1 MSFDLDQR
9 VRNAGGVGSF
19 KLFCEVAQCIAET
32 RKSSEKTEVFV
43 TYLKTIEHSHSIQL
57 VCQFIGEGAFATN
70 SGQRASVGHTTIAQ
84 CAADYLEIDY
94 DHVFKPS
101 RLATGSSSEAISK
114 LMENLP
120 TGRAKRTSNSFQLT
134 DVMIQFER
142 LRDSRKKEE
151 KIRILHESWSRMSPV
166 EIKYFLRI
174 LAGGSLRI
182 GFDSRSI
189 LNAISMAFH
198 ADLDRLRYVHMVCGS
213 LGETAVL
220 AYHKELEL
228 AEFELFRPV
237 AFMLATPFDER
248 LDTDYTDYHAEEKFD
263 GMRCQLHVKDGR
275 VELYSRDLNPI
286 TGVFPELVD
295 QFSDKSIAG
304 MPDVLLD
311 GEICVFT
318 DKTIQSFQWLQK
330 RMGVKKPTVS
340 LLETYP
346 VVFVAFDVLYRDGIP
361 LFNQPLTKRLEL
373 LDALCGLFNIHQ
385 VSRFSISHASDVM
398 RLFDQA
404 ISHGNEGLVLKRS
417 DSVYEFGQRRRS
429 WLKVKQPGG
438 SLDTVILYAH
448 AGSGKRG
455 GTYSDFTL
463 GIRVENSEVFGQE
476 FIPIGKA
483 FTGYTDEDLKR
494 INREIKSLVLDRF
507 GSTLMLRPELVV
519 EIEFDEIQVNS
530 RTKAGYTLRFPRFRA
545 IRWDKLATEADTLA
559 EVERL
564 YMLND
569 RRKRLPQGQNPS
581 FK

>member
-1 MSFDLDQR
+1 MTFDIHQLVQ
-9 VRNAGGVGSF
+9 NTGYVGSF

-32 RKSSEKTEVFV
+32 RKSSEKTEAFV
-43 TYLKTIEHSHSIQL
+43 TYLKSLDHGHTIQL
-57 VCQFIGEGAFATN
+57 ACQFIGEGAFATN

-84 CAADYLEIDY
+84 SASDYLEIDY
-94 DHVFKPS
+94 DHVLKPS
-101 RLATGSSSEAISK
+101 RLATGSASEAISK

-120 TGRAKRTSNSFQLT
+120 SGRAKRTSNTLQLS
-134 DVMIQFER
+134 DVMIQFDR

-151 KIRILHESWSRMSPV
+151 KVRILHENWSSMSPV

-174 LAGGSLRI
+174 LGGGSLRI

-189 LNAISMAFH
+189 LNAISLAFH
-198 ADLDRLRYVHMVCGS
+198 ADLDRLRYVHMVTGS
-213 LGETAVL
+213 LGDTAVL
-220 AYHKELEL
+220 AFNKNLEL

-237 AFMLATPFDER
+237 SFMLATPFDDR
-248 LDTDYTDYHAEEKFD
+248 LDTAFADYHAEEKFD
-263 GMRCQLHVKDGR
+263 GMRCQLHVKGGR
-275 VELYSRDLNPI
+275 VELFSRDLNSI
-286 TGVFPELVD
+286 TGVFPELVH
-295 QFSDKSIAG
+295 QFSDKSTGG
-304 MPDVLLD
+304 MPDILLD

-318 DKTIQSFQWLQK
+318 DNTIQSFQWLQK
-330 RMGVKKPTVS
+330 RMGVKKPTAS

-346 VVFVAFDVLYRDGIP
+346 VVFVAFDVLYRGGIA

-373 LDALCGLFNIHQ
+373 LDGLCSQFNIRQ
-385 VSRFSISHASDVM
+385 VSRFSISCASDLM
-398 RLFDQA
+398 LLFDQA
-404 ISHGNEGLVLKRS
+404 IAHGNEGLVLKRS

-463 GIRVENSEVFGQE
+463 GIRVENTEVFGQE

-494 INREIKSLVLDRF
+494 INREIKPLILDRF
-507 GSTLMLRPELVV
+507 GSTLMLKPELVV
-519 EIEFDEIQVNS
+519 EIEFDEIQLNS

-545 IRWDKLATEADTLA
+545 IRWDKVAAEADTLA

-564 YMLND
+564 YALND